1 MNALKIY
8 RLSRWFYLHK
18 IPIFPKILSKL
29 NTILFAVKIPY
40 SIPIGKGTK
49 FAAGGMCLN
58 LNAKSIG
65 DNCTIGTGCVM
76 MRSFPYKE
84 LPKIGNN
91 VYISHG
97 VKIVGP
103 VIVEDNTMIAA
114 NCVVTKSVPK
124 YAIIAGV
131 PAKIIGYTTDL
142 PYNPFE
148 NPKYKEGWKPYMV
161 DTRKND

>member
-91 VYISHG
+91 VYIGSNSTVIG
-97 VKIVGP
+97 NIQIGNNVIVGAGSVVVKNIP
-103 VIVEDNTMIAA
+103 DNS
-114 NCVVTKSVPK
+114 VVVGNP
-124 YAIIAGV
+124 ARIIRN
-131 PAKIIGYTTDL
+131 IYESDYNEIL
-142 PYNPFE
+142 P
-148 NPKYKEGWKPYMV
+148 
-161 DTRKND
+161 